1 MCALTQGLTLSHRTE
16 RRLCGE
22 TVRKLII
29 TLQKVAAQSTCSNA
43 RSILSVVRRVLLRY
57 YSAWQR
63 GLLCPI
69 PIQGSSS
76 PPGPISSESAHGRD
90 KTWTWWRSHPVTAVL
105 ETQGTIKCATSNV
118 IAGSWPITAQRSEPG
133 DHWHAALPVRSWN
146 HGLDQCNVSV
156 GVPRTNSP
164 VIAPPSTLRTPK
176 ERSSISSHVVLICT

>member
-63 GLLCPI
+63 ALLCPM

-133 DHWHAALPVRSWN
+133 DQGTRLYPFVRGTMDWINAMRLLAYQERTAQSSP
-146 HGLDQCNVSV
+146 HHQHCA
-156 GVPRTNSP
+156 PRRRDLVFRVT
-164 VIAPPSTLRTPK
+164 
-176 ERSSISSHVVLICT
+176 SS